1 MECYDSFHGIE
12 GYQLVCIEGPTHTR
26 CVCEQ
31 IVGVEAELLIRDRAM
46 LWLERL

>member
-1 MECYDSFHGIE
+1 MECYDPFHG
-12 GYQLVCIEGPTHTR
+12 IEGPTHTR